1 MESQRLQ
8 IGKEIPRKKN
18 KLGGFLKK
26 KSAVHNS
33 IIYNSQ
39 DMETT

>member
-18 KLGGFLKK
+18 KLGGLGLG
-26 KSAVHNS
+26 A
-33 IIYNSQ
+33 IIKTNYIS
-39 DMETT
+39 